1 VASVEVE
8 LIEDGEDDPS
18 SPGAPGRG
26 TSTGRSD
33 ERTDEHA
40 TRSSRGRHTGRW
52 WLVGAAAVLV
62 GGAVVG
68 QHVLDARHEA
78 RVSRFDGVPG
88 VLRPLADPPVVGREL
103 PVDVG
108 SSLTQ
113 VGSSL
118 LVAEVHED
126 AGDVRFELVDR
137 GTGETLHRASVELP
151 DTLVAQARRLASA
164 PVVACRPLGT
174 VHAACVAGPSGLVLE
189 DDPVPDLLVV
199 LDTTTGE
206 VVDRRDVV
214 EETWTTSGDTVV
226 VATAE
231 RTSGTPPVQ
240 HTWTLTATT
249 ATGEVAWAWTAAEP
263 VVTADGLAMVGAS
276 LDADSSRVLLAGTEH
291 WWLLDPSGTLL
302 REGEAPVSTWTGL
315 GRSGT
320 LLQATYSDSDG
331 PVTRLYPA
339 APDVRTGIEVPG
351 SPGGLTVDDGSAA
364 GVALAWADTTEGT
377 TVSAL
382 DAGTG
387 RTLWS
392 RVAVG
397 RGAVLLDDTLYV
409 GAADHVLALDAR
421 TGATVWDVTTRAYDP
436 LLATDGRSIVVIEED
451 GWLAALRTDDGAVLW
466 EARPERP
473 GATGSDLGAWIMP
486 YEGVLLYAGDG
497 SEPARILTAGPA
509 AATAAVPRSTP
520 GPRGTS

>member
-26 TSTGRSD
+26 TTTGRSN

-62 GGAVVG
+62 GGALVG
-68 QHVLDARHEA
+68 QHLLDARHEA

-174 VHAACVAGPSGLVLE
+174 VHAACVVGPGGQIIE

-199 LDTTTGE
+199 LDATTGE

-214 EETWTTSGDTVV
+214 EEAWTTSGDTVV

-231 RTSGTPPVQ
+231 RTSGTPPVPQ
-240 HTWTLTATT
+240 TWTLSATT

-263 VVTADGLAMVGAS
+263 VVTADGLASFGAS
-276 LDADSSRVLLAGTEH
+276 LDADASHVLLAATEH
-291 WWLLDPSGTLL
+291 WWLLDPSGALL
-302 REGEAPVSTWTGL
+302 REGDVPASTWTGL
-315 GRSGT
+315 GRAGT
-320 LLQATYSDSDG
+320 LLQVTYSDDG
-331 PVTRLYPA
+331 APVTRLYPA
-339 APDVRTGIEVPG
+339 GPDVRTGVDVPG
-351 SPGGLTVDDGSAA
+351 SPGGLMVDDGSAE
-364 GVALAWADTTEGT
+364 GVALVWADTTEGT

-409 GAADHVLALDAR
+409 GAAEHVLALDAR
-421 TGATVWDVTTRAYDP
+421 TGATVWDVTTRGYDP
-436 LLATDGRSIVVIEED
+436 LLATDGRSIVVLEQD
-451 GWLAALRTDDGAVLW
+451 GWLAALRTDDGTALW

-486 YEGVLLYAGDG
+486 YEGVLLYAADG
-497 SEPARILTAGPA
+497 SDPARILTADPA